1 MIPPKNDEVI
11 FDFILCKMLNINEM
25 VIYADKKLYTSLND
39 DEDDDCYYKIITLDT
54 SGTIRKYIKV
64 LNTAKQPDGWCLIN
78 TM

>member
-39 DEDDDCYYKIITLDT
+39 DEDDECYYKIITLDA

-64 LNTAKQPDGWCLIN
+64 LSTAKMPGGWCLIN